1 MLCQRVKKANFAS
14 REEYLHALEL
24 HHIVMQASMLS
35 KQTVSATTCDALD
48 KAIESLSK
56 MYTAAK

>member
-1 MLCQRVKKANFAS
+1 MLCQRVKKVNFATC
-14 REEYLHALEL
+14 EEYLHALEL

-48 KAIESLSK
+48 KAIESLGK